1 MENTKKAGCVVI
13 YGGTREERQHIAEGM
28 LKDHPELAME
38 DKPAF
43 SRVKKIGP
51 FQKENRKSMYQIFMD
66 SPVIKRDYRDSL
78 LFLFELL
85 GVTKYMDR
93 PMFTLPAREMAL
105 FSMLYDILHG
115 KRKAVLLRN
124 DGEFEDDIERNCRF
138 AACLNSLTEDGQ
150 IIWIT
155 EKPYACFLREV
166 ARLLDAWLL
175 SSQENNLKD
184 DTNQQAIDLMLLKYI
199 PHFGAHMK
207 VVGEQLDPEPA
218 LESDEREAAI
228 RYQATWEFVD
238 LLLRKWESAGE

>member
-13 YGGTREERQHIAEGM
+13 CGGTREERQHIAEGM
-28 LKDHPELAME
+28 IQNHPELAIK
-38 DKPAF
+38 DNPVF
-43 SRVKKIGP
+43 SRTIKFGP
-51 FQKENRKSMYQIFMD
+51 FRKENRKSMYQIFMD
-66 SPVIKRDYRDSL
+66 SPVIKKDYKDSL
-78 LFLFELL
+78 SFIFDVL
-85 GVTKYMDR
+85 GVTKYVDR
-93 PMFTLPAREMAL
+93 PMFTLPSREMAI

-124 DGEFEDDIERNCRF
+124 DGEFEDDIELNCRF

-155 EKPYACFLREV
+155 EKPYADFLREV
-166 ARLLDAWLL
+166 TRLLDAWLL

-184 DTNQQAIDLMLLKYI
+184 DMNQQAIDLMLMQNT
-199 PHFGAHMK
+199 PHFGTHMK
-207 VVGEQLDPEPA
+207 VVGEHVDPKPV

-228 RYQATWEFVD
+228 RYQAAWEFID